1 VTLARVAG
9 GEEKKIVMHK
19 STKRA
24 LSFSALIGAAVIFGM
39 VVAGSVNVT
48 PRTEAQ
54 KETPPRPRS
63 GSVVLPSFADIADE
77 AMPAVVSITSTNIVK
92 GARNRQLSPFGGGG
106 ESQDPFE
113 FFFGPRR
120 NQPRDDQEEHKDVQG
135 GTGFVVSEGGEI
147 VTNYH
152 VVEGADRVEVRINKE
167 RFTAKVIGK
176 DPATDLALL
185 KIDAKRT
192 LPKLPLGDS
201 DRLRVGEWVMAV
213 GDPLNFDKTVTVGVV
228 SAKDRSGLTADLSTR
243 SFESFIQT
251 DAAINFGNSGGPLIN
266 VNGEVIGINTAM
278 YRPAQNIGFAV
289 PVNVLK
295 TILPQLREKGK
306 VVRGYLG
313 ININPVDQDVMGAFK
328 LKSTDGAFVESV
340 VPGDPADKAGVKPGD
355 TVVRV
360 DSVPVKTTRD
370 LIGYVSSKAPG
381 SKVHLTVMRDGK
393 EMGFNVTL
401 AERGAEGSA
410 ENEKGSKGSED
421 SHGKLGVSVRPITP
435 QMRQM
440 MSLDPK
446 VEGIYVEHVRE
457 VSPAADANLR
467 DGDVITQVNGRSV
480 TSTEEFANI
489 VKNTPKGEYL
499 KIYYYRPQAKVSLF
513 ALIKLED

>member
-1 VTLARVAG
+1 
-9 GEEKKIVMHK
+9 
-19 STKRA
+19 
-24 LSFSALIGAAVIFGM
+24 M

-48 PRTEAQ
+48 PRSEAQ
-54 KETPPRPRS
+54 REAPPARPRQS
-63 GSVVLPSFADIADE
+63 SSLAVPSFADIADE
-77 AMPAVVSITSTNIVK
+77 AMPAVVSITSTNISK
-92 GARNRQLSPFGGGG
+92 GSASRRLSPFGSGG
-106 ESQDPFE
+106 EDGQGQDPFE

-120 NQPRDDQEEHKDVQG
+120 NQQRDDSQEEHKDVQG
-135 GTGFVVSEGGEI
+135 GTGFVVTTNGEI

-152 VVEGADRVEVRINKE
+152 VVENADKVEVRLNKE

-185 KIDAKRT
+185 KIDAHRSLAT
-192 LPKLPLGDS
+192 LPLGDS

-213 GDPLNFDKTVTVGVV
+213 GDPLAFDKTVTVGVV

-289 PVNVLK
+289 PVNTLK
-295 TILPQLREKGK
+295 NILPQLREKGK

-313 ININPVDQDVMGAFK
+313 INIVPVDQDVMGAFK
-328 LKSTDGAFVESV
+328 LKSTEGAFVESV
-340 VPGDPADKAGVKPGD
+340 VPGDPADKAGVRPGD

-360 DSVPVKTTRD
+360 DNVPVKTTRD
-370 LIGYVSSKAPG
+370 LIGYVSSKPPG
-381 SKVHLTVMRDGK
+381 NKVRLAVMRDGR
-393 EMGFNVTL
+393 EQVFTVSLN
-401 AERGAEGSA
+401 ERGAENTA
-410 ENEKGSKGSED
+410 DNEKGGKGSDD

-440 MSLDPK
+440 LGLSSSIDGL
-446 VEGIYVEHVRE
+446 YVEHVKE
-457 VSPAADANLR
+457 VSPAADASLR
-467 DGDVITQVNGRSV
+467 DGDIITQVNGRAI
-480 TSTEEFANI
+480 TSTDEFAKI
-489 VKNTPKGEYL
+489 VKGTGKGEYL
-499 KIYYYRPQAKVSLF
+499 RIYYYRPQAKVSLF
-513 ALIKLED
+513 ALIKIDD

>member
-1 VTLARVAG
+1 
-9 GEEKKIVMHK
+9 MDK
-19 STKRA
+19 STKRV
-24 LSFSALIGAAVIFGM
+24 LSFSALIAAAVIFGM
-39 VVAGSVNVT
+39 VVAGSVDVT
-48 PRTEAQ
+48 PRSEAQ
-54 KETPPRPRS
+54 KQEAPARPRS
-63 GSVVLPSFADIADE
+63 NSVVLPSFADIADE

-92 GARNRQLSPFGGGG
+92 GARNRQMLSPFGGGG
-106 ESQDPFE
+106 DGQDPFE

-135 GTGFVVSEGGEI
+135 GTGFVVSDSGEI

-152 VVEGADRVEVRINKE
+152 VIENADKVEVRINKE
-167 RFTAKVIGK
+167 RYTARVVGK

-185 KIDAKRT
+185 KIDAKRS
-192 LPKLPLGDS
+192 LQKLPLGDS

-228 SAKDRSGLTADLSTR
+228 SAKDRSGLATDISTR

-266 VNGEVIGINTAM
+266 VNGEVVGINTAM
-278 YRPAQNIGFAV
+278 FRPAQNIGFAV
-289 PVNVLK
+289 PVNTLK
-295 TILPQLREKGK
+295 SILPQLREKGK

-360 DSVPVKTTRD
+360 DTVPVKTTRD
-370 LIGYVSSKAPG
+370 LIGYVSSKPPG
-381 SKVHLTVMRDGK
+381 SRVRLTVMREGK
-393 EMGFNVTL
+393 EAEFNVTL
-401 AERGAEGSA
+401 AERGAEPQA
-410 ENEKGSKGSED
+410 ENDRGGKGSEE
-421 SHGKLGVSVRPITP
+421 SHGKLGISVRPITP

-440 MSLDPK
+440 LGLDAK
-446 VEGIYVEHVRE
+446 IEGLYVEHVKE
-457 VSPAADANLR
+457 VSPAADASLR
-467 DGDVITQVNGRSV
+467 DGDIITQVNGRAI
-480 TSTEEFANI
+480 TSTDEFARI
-489 VKNTPKGEYL
+489 VKGTSKGEYL
-499 KIYYYRPQAKVSLF
+499 RIYFYRPQAKVSLF
-513 ALIKLED
+513 ALVKIEE

>member
-1 VTLARVAG
+1 
-9 GEEKKIVMHK
+9 MHK

-39 VVAGSVNVT
+39 VVAGSVDVT
-48 PRTEAQ
+48 PRSEAQ
-54 KETPPRPRS
+54 KEAPARPRS
-63 GSVVLPSFADIADE
+63 SPVVLPSFADIADE

-92 GARNRQLSPFGGGG
+92 GTANRRNLTPFGGGDG
-106 ESQDPFE
+106 DPFE

-135 GTGFVVSEGGEI
+135 GTGFVVSDSGEI

-152 VVEGADRVEVRINKE
+152 VIENADKVEVRLNKE
-167 RFTAKVIGK
+167 RYTAKVVGK

-185 KIDAKRT
+185 KIDAKRS
-192 LPKLPLGDS
+192 LQKLPLGDS

-228 SAKDRSGLTADLSTR
+228 SAKDRSGLATDISTR

-266 VNGEVIGINTAM
+266 VNGEVVGINTAM
-278 YRPAQNIGFAV
+278 FRPAQNIGFAV
-289 PVNVLK
+289 PVNTLK
-295 TILPQLREKGK
+295 NILPQLREKGK

-340 VPGDPADKAGVKPGD
+340 VPGDPADKAGVRPGD

-360 DSVPVKTTRD
+360 DSVPVRTTRD

-401 AERGAEGSA
+401 AERGAENQA
-410 ENEKGSKGSED
+410 ENDRGGRGSED
-421 SHGKLGVSVRPITP
+421 SHGKLGISVRPITS
-435 QMRQM
+435 QMRQQLG
-440 MSLDPK
+440 LDAK
-446 VEGIYVEHVRE
+446 IDGLYVEHVKE
-457 VSPAADANLR
+457 VSPAADASLR
-467 DGDVITQVNGRSV
+467 DGDIITQVNGRAV
-480 TSTEEFANI
+480 TSTEEFARI
-489 VKNTPKGEYL
+489 VKGTPKGEYL
-499 KIYYYRPQAKVSLF
+499 RIYFYRPQAKVSLF
-513 ALIKLED
+513 ALIKIEE

>member
-1 VTLARVAG
+1 
-9 GEEKKIVMHK
+9 MHK

-48 PRTEAQ
+48 PRSEAQ
-54 KETPPRPRS
+54 REAPARARS
-63 GSVVLPSFADIADE
+63 SSVVLPSFADIADE

-92 GARNRQLSPFGGGG
+92 GTANRRNLTPFGGGDG
-106 ESQDPFE
+106 DPFE

-120 NQPRDDQEEHKDVQG
+120 NQPRGDDQEEHKDVQG
-135 GTGFVVSEGGEI
+135 GTGFIVSESGEV

-152 VVEGADRVEVRINKE
+152 VVENADRVEVRLNKE

-185 KIDAKRT
+185 KIDAKHS

-266 VNGEVIGINTAM
+266 VNGEVVGINTAM

-313 ININPVDQDVMGAFK
+313 ININPVDQDVMGAFR

-370 LIGYVSSKAPG
+370 LIGYVSSKTPG

-401 AERGAEGSA
+401 AERGAESSA
-410 ENEKGSKGSED
+410 ENEKGSKGSEE
-421 SHGKLGVSVRPITP
+421 SRGKIGVSVRPITQ

-440 MSLDPK
+440 LGLDPK
-446 VEGIYVEHVRE
+446 IEGIYVDHVRE

-467 DGDVITQVNGRSV
+467 DGDIITQVNGRAV
-480 TSTEEFANI
+480 TSTEEFAKI

-499 KIYYYRPQAKVSLF
+499 RIYYYRPQAKVSLF
-513 ALIKLED
+513 ALIKVEE